1 MGNVCSVSRLSLVC
15 HVWVVFFSPFLTWCD
30 AQLRNQGGERD
41 TTYSGV
47 FDVSNRHRLGY
58 SEVQLVQTMLDGLE
72 KLIAL
77 EKKLEAGET
86 VTL

>member
-1 MGNVCSVSRLSLVC
+1 MTLNLLACALCS
-15 HVWVVFFSPFLTWCD
+15 
-30 AQLRNQGGERD
+30 
-41 TTYSGV
+41 V

-72 KLIAL
+72 KLIQL
-77 EKKLEAGET
+77 EQKLERGET

>member
-1 MGNVCSVSRLSLVC
+1 M
-15 HVWVVFFSPFLTWCD
+15 
-30 AQLRNQGGERD
+30 
-41 TTYSGV
+41 

-72 KLIAL
+72 KLIEL
-77 EKKLEAGET
+77 EKRLENGET

>member
-1 MGNVCSVSRLSLVC
+1 
-15 HVWVVFFSPFLTWCD
+15 
-30 AQLRNQGGERD
+30 
-41 TTYSGV
+41 V

-72 KLIAL
+72 KLIEL
-77 EKKLEAGET
+77 EKRLENGET

>member
-1 MGNVCSVSRLSLVC
+1 MSGCIRARVAVLHLSFAASSRRVHRSRRAVTFSLPACALCS
-15 HVWVVFFSPFLTWCD
+15 
-30 AQLRNQGGERD
+30 
-41 TTYSGV
+41 V

-72 KLIAL
+72 KLIQL
-77 EKKLEAGET
+77 EQKLERGET

>member
-1 MGNVCSVSRLSLVC
+1 MVAVASVSRGVVTWRGFS
-15 HVWVVFFSPFLTWCD
+15 VWCVT
-30 AQLRNQGGERD
+30 QIRNQGGERD

>member
-1 MGNVCSVSRLSLVC
+1 MCLYVCVC
-15 HVWVVFFSPFLTWCD
+15 VRVCACVRVAP
-30 AQLRNQGGERD
+30 QIRNQGGERD

-58 SEVQLVQTMLDGLE
+58 SEVQLVQTMLDGLQ
-72 KLIAL
+72 KLIEL